1 MATGRLAAPVQLG
14 SGNTTVYI
22 VPTGY
27 YSVFNISLTNTSA
40 SAVTVKLSLSAGVT
54 PNAQDAIEQ
63 QTTIVGYGV
72 FERTGLV
79 LQAGYYVVASA
90 SVGATINAVVYGIE
104 TSTS

>member
-1 MATGRLAAPVQLG
+1 MATGRLYAPVQLG
-14 SGNTTVYI
+14 TGNTTCYI

-40 SAVTVKLSLSAGVT
+40 SAVTVKLSLASGVT

-90 SVGATINAVVYGIE
+90 SVGAVVNAVVYGIE